1 MTDDIIWYYMRQHK
15 EIEMDTIIEMTLPTH
30 WLTAIFNDDRTGFND
45 EDEQQYNSWIKDMNT
60 DNFDW
65 HELDCEQEPHFA
77 TYHDAKR
84 YGVLA
89 CDVVRVTF
97 AAAPTN
103 REEE

>member
-1 MTDDIIWYYMRQHK
+1 
-15 EIEMDTIIEMTLPTH
+15 MDTIIEMTLPTH

-97 AAAPTN
+97 AVAPTN